1 MKTDKKA
8 GKLSL
13 FLASR
18 RGKKILNVAY
28 SWGAAVVI
36 VGALF
41 KLLHWSFGDQMLFVG
56 MMTEFLVFF
65 ISGFEQPEETYK
77 WEQVFPE
84 LNAGLEGRSPQDMEQ
99 QRDYLTQRAE
109 AARQRAESFEP
120 SSPSHLG
127 AAAPE
132 VSLAGVLSQA

>member
-1 MKTDKKA
+1 MKTDKKV

-18 RGKKILNVAY
+18 RGKKVLNVAY

-56 MMTEFLVFF
+56 
-65 ISGFEQPEETYK
+65 
-77 WEQVFPE
+77 
-84 LNAGLEGRSPQDMEQ
+84 
-99 QRDYLTQRAE
+99 
-109 AARQRAESFEP
+109 
-120 SSPSHLG
+120 
-127 AAAPE
+127 
-132 VSLAGVLSQA
+132 

>member
-84 LNAGLEGRSPQDMEQ
+84 LNAGLEGRSPQDMEAAC
-99 QRDYLTQRAE
+99 REFRALL
-109 AARQRAESFEP
+109 SFTP
-120 SSPSHLG
+120 RSRSPRGFTRRSTLPRG
-127 AAAPE
+127 A
-132 VSLAGVLSQA
+132 